1 MAKMIAG
8 IRSLWREERG
18 VSVVIGAMLMLLIVA
33 AMLGTIQVYHVP
45 DWNKDVEYE
54 HLNVVHDDMMTLKSD
69 VEDVALSRE
78 PKSSNIHMGVHY
90 PNRIFLAN
98 SGPGAAGSLTSD
110 NVPVSIVYT
119 IDGLGDPTITRTY
132 NSNRIS
138 YEVQGTVDS
147 PKLVYEH
154 GVIIRDYGGESASD
168 DEQPL
173 IAGGA
178 IYIPVLLG
186 SLTSLSSMETQSIEI
201 NPLSQSYSRT
211 NIKSVTIT
219 MDTDYPEVWER
230 LLAGTGTQGTAVA
243 KANDNF
249 ESGGWTG
256 GAGWLNNWYYSGDAA
271 VTNTGTP
278 YQGSYH
284 LRLRANTGYVN
295 RAVDLSSAVSAHLR
309 FWAKVNSFEGGENS
323 QALISPNGTNWTVV
337 RTWTTA
343 DSDNTYHFYD
353 IDLSLYTLTSQFW
366 IAFRANMGQTTDYF
380 YVDNLEITYTHPTET
395 TAQVD
400 LDEGKI
406 VITSTD
412 VKQINFPAGDMTA
425 DALYAGLVTFRTQTE
440 PVTGTSIDTSQDS
453 PGILDI
459 SIDEGT
465 NVQTQSTITVT
476 VKNATA
482 PFDIHADL
490 SGLTN
495 DPDKYDVFPDYASPD
510 SISAIS
516 WDVPNE
522 NTVRWTNIEHPAYV
536 AGNAVIVKFWGVN
549 TENNM
554 QFFTERVFLRN
565 TANAWY

>member
-1 MAKMIAG
+1 M
-8 IRSLWREERG
+8 
-18 VSVVIGAMLMLLIVA
+18 VIGAMLMLLIVA
-33 AMLGTIQVYHVP
+33 AMLGTIQFYHVP

-78 PKSSNIHMGVHY
+78 PKSSNIHMGVRY
-90 PNRIFLAN
+90 PSRMFLAN
-98 SGPGAAGSLTSD
+98 PGPGVAGALTSD

-119 IDGLGDPTITRTY
+119 IDGLGDPTITQTY

-138 YEVQGTVDS
+138 YEVQGTVDC

-154 GVIIRDYGGESASD
+154 GVIIKDYGGESTSA
-168 DEQPL
+168 DEQSL
-173 IAGGA
+173 ITSDGV
-178 IYIPVLLG
+178 YIPVLLG
-186 SLTSLSSMETQSIEI
+186 SLTSISSMETQSIEI
-201 NPLSQSYSRT
+201 KPLSQSYNRA

-219 MDTDYPEVWER
+219 LDTDYPEVWEQ

-256 GAGWLNNWYYSGDAA
+256 GAGWLNSWYSSGDAA
-271 VTNTGTP
+271 VIDTTAP
-278 YQGSYH
+278 YQGNYH
-284 LRLRANTGYVN
+284 LRLRTNTGYVN

-309 FWAKVNSFEGGENS
+309 FWAKVNSFEGSENAT
-323 QALISPNGTNWTVV
+323 ALISPDGTDWTVV
-337 RTWTTA
+337 RTWTIA

-353 IDLSLYTLTSQFW
+353 INLSSYSLTSQFW
-366 IAFRANMGQTTDYF
+366 IAFKANMGQTTDYF
-380 YVDNLEITYTHPTET
+380 YVDYLDITYTHPTET
-395 TAQVD
+395 IAEVD

-406 VITSTD
+406 IITSTE
-412 VKQINFPAGDMTA
+412 VKQIKFPAGEMTT
-425 DALYAGLVTFRTQTE
+425 DALYAGLVTFSTQSE
-440 PVTGTSIDTSQDS
+440 QVTGTSVDTGQDY
-453 PGILDI
+453 PCILDI
-459 SIDEGT
+459 SINEGDS
-465 NVQTQSTITVT
+465 VQTQSTITVM

-495 DPDKYDVFPDYASPD
+495 DPDMYDAFPDYSSPG
-510 SISAIS
+510 SISATS
-516 WDVPNE
+516 WAVPNE
-522 NTVRWTNIEHPAYV
+522 NTARWTNITHPAYV
-536 AGNAVIVKFWGVN
+536 AGDTIIVKFWIRN

-565 TANAWY
+565 TASAWY